1 VSGLTVDCAAVDFD
15 LSADQLALRDAAAA
29 LLDRYA
35 GHDALRARV
44 GTGVV
49 VGTLPGA
56 SDGPGTGAHTD
67 AGDAPDAPD
76 AADVADAPH
85 GYDPGV
91 WSAMADQ
98 GWLALELPEAEGG
111 LGLGAVEVAVLCEQ
125 LGRRL
130 VAAPYLPSVLAL
142 GALGSEEARADSA
155 TKEWREALAEGTAV
169 GCVAFAPAPGRS
181 RASISITVA
190 GEGEGEGD
198 AVRLTGRTG
207 PTVFAPSADVAV
219 VLTDAGVYAVDLRNE
234 GRPEPVAAMDRTR
247 ELGELAFDGTPARR
261 IGGPEAAAML
271 LDRAATLASAEM
283 LGGADRVLAMAVD
296 YAKDRVQFGKPIGS
310 FQAIKHMLADALV
323 DVEGMRS
330 TVYYAAW
337 CAAADDRDRS
347 VSASM
352 AKAWCSDASRRV
364 MACGLQVHGGIGFTW
379 EHDMHLYLKRAQL
392 DQVSYGDASFH
403 RDRIA
408 GLLRERLASGQAIT

>member
-1 VSGLTVDCAAVDFD
+1 MAQPRTRVTPVSAVTVDCAAVDFD

-29 LLDRYA
+29 LLNRFA

-44 GTGVV
+44 GDGVV

-56 SDGPGTGAHTD
+56 SGEDGRAAAGAE
-67 AGDAPDAPD
+67 
-76 AADVADAPH
+76 APH
-85 GYDPGV
+85 GYDAAV

-98 GWLALELPEAEGG
+98 GWLALECREEDGG
-111 LGLGAVEVAVLCEQ
+111 LGLGTVEVAVLCEQ

-130 VAAPYLPSVLAL
+130 VPAPYLPSVLAL
-142 GALGSEEARADSA
+142 GALGCDEARADSS
-155 TKEWREALAEGTAV
+155 TKEWREALAQGTSV
-169 GCVAFAPAPGRS
+169 GCVAFAPGPGQVS
-181 RASISITVA
+181 ASGS
-190 GEGEGEGD
+190 GET
-198 AVRLTGRTG
+198 VRLTGRTG
-207 PTVFAPSADVAV
+207 PTVFAPSSDVAV
-219 VLTDAGVYAVDLRNE
+219 VIADSTAVYAVDLRAE

-247 ELGELAFDGTPARR
+247 ELGELSFDGTPARH
-261 IGGPEAAAML
+261 IGGPDTVALL
-271 LDRAATLASAEM
+271 LDRAATLVSAEM
-283 LGGADRVLAMAVD
+283 LGAADQVLSMAVD

-310 FQAIKHMLADALV
+310 FQAVKHMLADALV

-337 CAAADDRDRS
+337 CAAAHDRDRS

-364 MACGLQVHGGIGFTW
+364 MASGLQVHGGIGFTW

-392 DQVSYGDASFH
+392 DQVSFGDAAFH

-408 GLLRERLASGQAIT
+408 RLLRERLASGQGIS

>member
-1 VSGLTVDCAAVDFD
+1 MAQPSPRVTPVSVVTVDCAAVDFD
-15 LSADQLALRDAAAA
+15 LSVDQLALRDAAAT
-29 LLDRYA
+29 LLNRFA
-35 GHDALRARV
+35 GRDALRARV
-44 GTGVV
+44 GDGVV

-56 SDGPGTGAHTD
+56 PGEDEG
-67 AGDAPDAPD
+67 
-76 AADVADAPH
+76 APH
-85 GYDPGV
+85 DGDPAAGAPRGYDATV

-98 GWLALELPEAEGG
+98 GWLAIELTEDEGG

-142 GALGSEEARADSA
+142 GALNGEEARADSG

-169 GCVAFAPAPGRS
+169 GCVAFAPRPGQVS
-181 RASISITVA
+181 VSGS
-190 GEGEGEGD
+190 GG

-207 PTVFAPSADVAV
+207 PALYAPSADVAV
-219 VLTDAGVYAVDLRNE
+219 VITDTGLYAVDQE
-234 GRPEPVAAMDRTR
+234 TAGRPEPVAAMDRTR
-247 ELGELAFDGTPARR
+247 ELGELAFDGTVARHL
-261 IGGPEAAAML
+261 GGPEAAALL
-271 LDRAATLASAEM
+271 LDRAATLTSAEM
-283 LGGADRVLAMAVD
+283 LGAADSVLAMAVG

-310 FQAIKHMLADALV
+310 FQAVKHMLADALV

-337 CAAADDRDRS
+337 CAAAGDEDRS

-364 MACGLQVHGGIGFTW
+364 MGCGLQVHGGIGFTW
-379 EHDMHLYLKRAQL
+379 EHDMHLYLKRSQL
-392 DQVSYGDASFH
+392 DQVSFGDAAFH

-408 GLLRERLASGQAIT
+408 GLLRERLAAGQAIA